1 MKFFYLAKN
10 EKPFSTQWFT
20 NGKDLIV
27 CGHKNSD
34 VDNDHCVFCFIKHS
48 QNENE
53 QCFCNSFFS
62 KLKYVWWKYF
72 GFLLLRETYTK
83 SFAIAIL
90 VFFVFFPSC
99 HFFWT
104 DCQKLLSQR
113 FQISYQERLWPRS
126 GHSLYI
132 LKKSFVKIG
141 VHTKKIFRKNC
152 CSWRVWHM
160 TQLLHDNRHS
170 QHAKKHKKQPETWK
184 QVN

>member
-1 MKFFYLAKN
+1 MKGIYGLKFFYLAKN

-113 FQISYQERLWPRS
+113 FQISYKERLWPRS

-132 LKKSFVKIG
+132 LKKSFVKIVVRDACG
-141 VHTKKIFRKNC
+141 T
-152 CSWRVWHM
+152 WHSFSM
-160 TQLLHDNRHS
+160 IIGTRSTQKSTRNNQKRGSKLIS
-170 QHAKKHKKQPETWK
+170 
-184 QVN
+184 